1 MSFHPLTFNLPV
13 MIDWVFYSES
23 MLVCVDFL
31 ILSNNSYLLVCLIE
45 LHYVITLSV
54 IIDMFRF
61 RYNGLLLVFYL
72 FPLFLFLSLF
82 LLTLAYLNTFYYS
95 VSFNLLWFWLYL
107 SFISFSYI
115 FLVVTKGSK
124 KYTLLFAI
132 NDILLLQLECSN
144 LSTI

>member
-61 RYNGLLLVFYL
+61 RYNGLLFVFYL